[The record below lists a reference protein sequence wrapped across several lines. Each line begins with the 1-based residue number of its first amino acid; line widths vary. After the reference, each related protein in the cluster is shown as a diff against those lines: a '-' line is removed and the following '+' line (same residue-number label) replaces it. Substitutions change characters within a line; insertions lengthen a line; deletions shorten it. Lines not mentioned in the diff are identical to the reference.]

1 MKNLNIIFNIKISK
15 INFKEFQNNIYNSFF
30 EKDKNRDY
38 FLNTLWYLEELIE
51 LLLEL
56 YNLLNL
62 NILKENNFKENNLKN
77 LIIELSDTLAWIFSI
92 LNLNKIKINEIYIF
106 DSSLDN
112 LKFFIYNLLYSNL
125 YLIKAI
131 KKKDL
136 KNIKNQA
143 YLIIFYIIKIS
154 YFFKI
159 EVELLFN
166 RYKVCPKCNNN
177 KCIC

>member
-1 MKNLNIIFNIKISK
+1 MKNLNTIFNIKIHK
-15 INFKEFQNNIYNSFF
+15 IKLTKFQNNIYNSFF

-38 FLNTLWYLEELIE
+38 FLNVIWYLEELIE

-56 YNLLNL
+56 YHFPNL
-62 NILKENNFKENNLKN
+62 NDINSKENDLKN
-77 LIIELSDTLAWIFSI
+77 LIIELSDTLAWLFSI
-92 LNLNKIKINEIYIF
+92 LNLNKIKITEIHIF

-112 LKFFIYNLLYSNL
+112 PKFFIYNLLHSNL

-143 YLIIFYIIKIS
+143 YLIIFYLAKIS
-154 YFFKI
+154 NSLKI
-159 EVELLFN
+159 ETETLFN
-166 RYKVCPKCNNN
+166 RYKICPKCNHK
-177 KCIC
+177 KCICQ

>member
-62 NILKENNFKENNLKN
+62 N
-77 LIIELSDTLAWIFSI
+77 
-92 LNLNKIKINEIYIF
+92 
-106 DSSLDN
+106 
-112 LKFFIYNLLYSNL
+112 
-125 YLIKAI
+125 
-131 KKKDL
+131 
-136 KNIKNQA
+136 Q
-143 YLIIFYIIKIS
+143 
-154 YFFKI
+154 
-159 EVELLFN
+159 
-166 RYKVCPKCNNN
+166 
-177 KCIC
+177 